1 MSSSRSFDSQAD
13 SQADSEG
20 EPRRK
25 SNYGRIFGGSNPGDK
40 PKEKRGSFFSFGRKK
55 RDAAAGETPP
65 KEDGGDGGS
74 PTGSPGPRPNG
85 ANRGANVIV
94 VAPRHRGPR
103 SSRRRRHG
111 PRRPSSSRA
120 PPSPS

>member
-25 SNYGRIFGGSNPGDK
+25 TARAHLGGSNPATS
-40 PKEKRGSFFSFGRKK
+40 PRRSGSFFSFGRKK

-85 ANRGANVIV
+85 ANPRAAPGNVIV
-94 VAPRHRGPR
+94 VAPRHRGAQEF
-103 SSRRRRHG
+103 STQT
-111 PRRPSSSRA
+111 SRA
-120 PPSPS
+120 ATPEQF

>member
-25 SNYGRIFGGSNPGDK
+25 SNCGRIFGGSNPGDK

-85 ANRGANVIV
+85 ANPRAAPGNVIV
-94 VAPRHRGPR
+94 VAPRHRGAQEF
-103 SSRRRRHG
+103 STQT
-111 PRRPSSSRA
+111 SRA
-120 PPSPS
+120 ATPEQF